1 MNKEIGWEFYRSFL
15 AVLREG
21 SLSGA
26 ARSLGI
32 TQPTA
37 GRHIDRLE
45 QLLGLTLFIRSQTGF
60 LPTEEA
66 IALKPHVEVMESAAQ
81 ALVRA
86 ATIQG
91 EGISGIVRVT
101 ASEVIG
107 IEVLP
112 PIVAALRE
120 QHPELRIELVMT
132 NRVQDLLHREADIA
146 VRMSPP
152 LQGQLI
158 ARHIGQVELGL
169 HAHPAY
175 LERHGTPL
183 NGQDIE
189 QHALIGF
196 DQLTPF
202 IRAATKS
209 LPGFKRDRFA
219 MMADSDVGQLAL
231 IRAGAGI
238 GICQVPL
245 ALRSPQLVRVLPT
258 LYALRLNTWIVM
270 HENLRNSRSCQAV
283 FGALASG
290 LQAHLNQG

>member
-1 MNKEIGWEFYRSFL
+1 MNSEIGWEFYRSFL

-26 ARSLGI
+26 ARNLGI

-66 IALKPHVEVMESAAQ
+66 IALKPHAEVMESAAQ

-120 QHPELRIELVMT
+120 QYPELRIELVMT

-158 ARHIGQVELGL
+158 ARHIGQLELGL
-169 HAHPAY
+169 HALPSY
-175 LERHGTPL
+175 LARHGTPL
-183 NGQDIE
+183 NGEDLDR
-189 QHALIGF
+189 HALIGF

-209 LPGFKRDRFA
+209 LPGFERDRFA
-219 MMADSDVGQLAL
+219 MMTDSDVGQLAL

-238 GICQVPL
+238 GICQAPL
-245 ALRSPQLVRVLPT
+245 AQRSPQLVRVLPS
-258 LYALRLNTWIVM
+258 LYALKLDTWIVM
-270 HENLRNSRSCQAV
+270 HENLRSSRSCQAV

-290 LQAHLNQG
+290 LQAHMNQA